1 MKKAAFDWSG
11 KVASFSTREIPD
23 VGKTQI
29 SVLSREDT
37 AQLQSEAEVRH
48 GLRMTYKLS

>member
-11 KVASFSTREIPD
+11 KEASFSTREVPD

-29 SVLSREDT
+29 SVLKREDT

-48 GLRMTYKLS
+48 GLTMTHKLT